1 MEAAADQLI
10 SSFLSPKE
18 KERGARESRYMYQ
31 EIMGRPSANSSG
43 NGFMSKSA
51 SPFTMRDVVLSA
63 YNDGFRQGALKA
75 EVPVLNKKERK
86 GKDSKD
92 WSLVSEEHS
101 ANYADGF
108 QAALGAARAT

>member
-86 GKDSKD
+86 GKD

-101 ANYADGF
+101 MNYADGF
-108 QAALGAARAT
+108 QAALGAVRAA